1 MKSVL
6 VIGMG
11 RFGQHIAMKFQEL
24 GNDVMVID
32 ISEEKINDILPQITS
47 VQIGD
52 CTKEQVLRSI
62 GASNFDICVVSIGN
76 NFQSSLEVTLLLKEL
91 GAPYVIAKASRDIHA
106 KFLMRSGA
114 DEVIYPEKE
123 MAEKVAVRHNA
134 NNVFDYI
141 QLTPE
146 YSVFEITPM
155 DSWMNKTIEQVAVRT
170 KYHISILATK
180 KGDNIRPLPRADY
193 VFTQGEHLIVFGK
206 KEDVFKFTKRI

>member
-6 VIGMG
+6 VIGAG
-11 RFGQHIAMKFQEL
+11 RFGQYIAIKFQEL
-24 GNDVMVID
+24 GNDVMVVD
-32 ISEEKINDILPQITS
+32 ISEEKINEILPKITS
-47 VQIGD
+47 AEIGD

-62 GASNFDICVVSIGN
+62 GVSNFDICVVSIGN

-106 KFLMRSGA
+106 KFLMRNGA

-146 YSVFEITPM
+146 YSVFEIVPM
-155 DSWMNKTIEQVAVRT
+155 DSWINKTIEQVAVRT

-180 KGDNIRPLPRADY
+180 KGDNIRPLPKADY
-193 VFTQGEHLIVFGK
+193 VFTKGEHLIVFGR

>member
-11 RFGQHIAMKFQEL
+11 RFGQYIAIKFQEL
-24 GNDVMVID
+24 GNDVMVVD
-32 ISEEKINDILPQITS
+32 ISEEKINEILPKITS
-47 VQIGD
+47 AEIGD

-62 GASNFDICVVSIGN
+62 GVSNFDICIVSIGN

-106 KFLMRSGA
+106 KFLMRNGA

-146 YSVFEITPM
+146 YSVFEIVPM
-155 DSWMNKTIEQVAVRT
+155 DSWINKTIEQVAVRT

-180 KGDNIRPLPRADY
+180 KGDNISPLPKADY
-193 VFTQGEHLIVFGK
+193 VFTKGEHLIVFGK

>member
-24 GNDVMVID
+24 GNDVMVMD

-47 VQIGD
+47 AQIGD

-62 GASNFDICVVSIGN
+62 GVSNFDICVVSIGN

-106 KFLMRSGA
+106 KFLIRSGA

-155 DSWMNKTIEQVAVRT
+155 DSWINKTIEQVAVRT

-180 KGDNIRPLPRADY
+180 KGDDIRPLPRADY
-193 VFTQGEHLIVFGK
+193 VFTHGEHLIVFGK

>member
-47 VQIGD
+47 AQIGD

-62 GASNFDICVVSIGN
+62 GVSNFDICVVSIGN

-91 GAPYVIAKASRDIHA
+91 SAPYVIAKASRDIHA

>member
-24 GNDVMVID
+24 GNDVMVMD

-47 VQIGD
+47 AQIGD

-62 GASNFDICVVSIGN
+62 GVSNFDICVVSIGN

-106 KFLMRSGA
+106 KFLIRSGA

-155 DSWMNKTIEQVAVRT
+155 DSWINKTIEQVAVRT

-180 KGDNIRPLPRADY
+180 KGDDIRPLPRADY
-193 VFTQGEHLIVFGK
+193 VFTHGQHLIVFGK

>member
-24 GNDVMVID
+24 GNDVMVMD
-32 ISEEKINDILPQITS
+32 ISEEKINDVLPQITS
-47 VQIGD
+47 AQIGD

-62 GASNFDICVVSIGN
+62 GVSNFDICVVSIGN

-106 KFLMRSGA
+106 KFLIRSGA

-155 DSWMNKTIEQVAVRT
+155 DSWINKTIEQVAVRT

-180 KGDNIRPLPRADY
+180 KGDDIRPLPRADY
-193 VFTQGEHLIVFGK
+193 VFTHGQHLIVFGK

>member
-24 GNDVMVID
+24 GNDVMVMD

-47 VQIGD
+47 AQIGD

-62 GASNFDICVVSIGN
+62 GVSNFDICVVSIGN

-106 KFLMRSGA
+106 KFLIRSGA

-155 DSWMNKTIEQVAVRT
+155 DSWIKKTIEQVAVRT

-180 KGDNIRPLPRADY
+180 KGDDIRPLPRADY
-193 VFTQGEHLIVFGK
+193 IFTHGEHLIVFGK

>member
-11 RFGQHIAMKFQEL
+11 RFGQYIAIKFQEL
-24 GNDVMVID
+24 GNDVMVVD
-32 ISEEKINDILPQITS
+32 ISEEKINEILPKITS
-47 VQIGD
+47 AEIGD

-62 GASNFDICVVSIGN
+62 GVSNFDICVVSIGN

-106 KFLMRSGA
+106 KFLMRNGA

-134 NNVFDYI
+134 DNVFDYI

-146 YSVFEITPM
+146 YSVFEIVPM
-155 DSWMNKTIEQVAVRT
+155 DSWINKTIEQVAVRT

-180 KGDNIRPLPRADY
+180 KGDNIRPLPKADY
-193 VFTQGEHLIVFGK
+193 VFTKGEHLIVFGR